1 MGIVGRD
8 ALTLRELYRINTP
21 SRPQYVSSDP
31 CAFSQGWLAQR
42 KTGVIICGTLAD
54 YYAPKVMSYPETR
67 SANLGGSSGLA
78 LLLLGIGALGLA
90 TRRPVWI
97 SYLMR

>member
-1 MGIVGRD
+1 MGIGGQD
-8 ALTLRELYRINTP
+8 SFTLRELYPLKTP

-31 CAFSQGWLAQR
+31 CAFSRGWLPQR
-42 KTGVIICGTLAD
+42 KAGVIICGTLAD
-54 YYAPKVMSYPETR
+54 YYAPKVTPYPDPR
-67 SANLGGSSGLA
+67 SADLGGGSGLA

-97 SYLMR
+97 SHLMR